1 MHPIKSY
8 LWREVL
14 SVLFNHFIYRS
25 FTNTNNSKQA
35 EQLKFWAA
43 VEYSTP
49 VCISAPKNTWVGA
62 KVGSI
67 ELWFEKEVAVTIDLP
82 MQIEFMI

>member
-1 MHPIKSY
+1 MKWYRCCSTWIISY
-8 LWREVL
+8 QQLKTL
-14 SVLFNHFIYRS
+14 N
-25 FTNTNNSKQA
+25 A
-35 EQLKFWAA
+35 EQLIFEAA

-67 ELWFEKEVAVTIDLP
+67 ELWFEKEVAETIDLP